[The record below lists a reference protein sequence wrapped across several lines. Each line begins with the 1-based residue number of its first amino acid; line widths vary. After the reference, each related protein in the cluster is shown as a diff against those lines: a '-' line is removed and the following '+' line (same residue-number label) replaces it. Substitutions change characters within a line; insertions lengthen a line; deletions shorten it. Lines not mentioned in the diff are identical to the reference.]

1 MAISNLYPSEDPTL
15 NLNFANSRTLD
26 HRITFERTTSGTYMG
41 RDGLIKTAAVDEPRF
56 DHRYVDGQVESLGL
70 LIEEGS
76 TNLVNYSTHFASASA
91 PRWVNIF
98 PATATITTGI
108 DAPDG
113 TNTAVRLT
121 CNNSGNSLLRVEF
134 DGFTPNGT
142 DSYTASFYVRKIS
155 GTTAAGNQ
163 LICDLHDGGDTIQK
177 NYLPELVTNQWVRV
191 VATGVPSNSLKTFF
205 DLLSDRTTDYVLDF
219 WGLQI
224 EQKAFATSYIPTSGS
239 QGVRGKDVPT
249 ISGSNFTDWYNFTEG
264 SIFVKYSIKG
274 YFGTSGFNR
283 IFEISDGGN
292 QNRFT
297 ALLRGTN
304 NDIYESW
311 GINGSGN
318 VDFNTVFI
326 NFNEFY
332 TWAAGFKY
340 NDYQRYSRDRDGNID
355 SLTDDSLL
363 INNFNPTE
371 LNIGYEAIGDGRQLN
386 GHIAQLI
393 YYPTRLSNTQ
403 LQTLTK

>member
-1 MAISNLYPSEDPTL
+1 MAISNLYPAEGPTL
-15 NLNFANSRTLD
+15 NLNFANSRILD
-26 HRITFERTTSGTYMG
+26 RRITFERTTGGTYTD
-41 RDGLIKTAAVDEPRF
+41 RDGLIKTATVDEPRF
-56 DHRYVDGQVESLGL
+56 DHRYQNGQVESLGL
-70 LIEEGS
+70 LIEEGI
-76 TNLVNYSTHFASASA
+76 TNLVNHSTYFSSGSS

-239 QGVRGKDVPT
+239 QGIRSADRAYITGT
-249 ISGSNFTDWYNFTEG
+249 NFSDWYNPDEGTIYTRAKSFANSTELTG
-264 SIFVKYSIKG
+264 VFSLNIPTNFAADRVDLRYNQSSSSRMQFNNSSIQRD
-274 YFGTSGFNR
+274 SGFSYSFPKFA
-283 IFEISDGGN
+283 IGYK
-292 QNRFT
+292 
-297 ALLRGTN
+297 L
-304 NDIYESW
+304 
-311 GINGSGN
+311 
-318 VDFNTVFI
+318 NTQKFAI
-326 NFNEFY
+326 
-332 TWAAGFKY
+332 
-340 NDYQRYSRDRDGNID
+340 DGN
-355 SLTDDSLL
+355 L
-363 INNFNPTE
+363 ISGTQGFVPSQNITHLQIGTFDNFSH
-371 LNIGYEAIGDGRQLN
+371 DLN
-386 GHIAQLI
+386 GHISQLT
-393 YYPTRLSNTQ
+393 YYRTLLSDIQ
-403 LQTLTK
+403 IQTLTK